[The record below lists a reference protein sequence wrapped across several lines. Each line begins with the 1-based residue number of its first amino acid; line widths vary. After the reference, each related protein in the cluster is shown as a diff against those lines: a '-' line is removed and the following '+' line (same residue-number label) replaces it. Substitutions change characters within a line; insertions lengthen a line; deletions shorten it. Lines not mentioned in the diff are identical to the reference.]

1 MNNQVLIIG
10 ASRGLGL
17 DLAKSFIQHGSAV
30 IGVHSGASAPP
41 SVEGMTWMEC
51 DLAESEG
58 RRQTVESLDVIPSRI
73 IFAAAFDPRS
83 DHPASGERD
92 GVTQSLLV
100 NGAGG
105 YDILRL
111 LIEKSDSPLS
121 IAVVGSEAIYT
132 PDAGSAGYA
141 AGKAALKVLT
151 GALTD
156 LCRTRGGAV
165 FEVIF
170 GALNSEQRREEFAAA
185 SVKYKVGIEE
195 LVSRTLARANP
206 ESRIRRF
213 IEPSEC
219 ARLVS
224 CGFDLGDIAN
234 GASFRLDGGSG
245 GAFR

>member
-1 MNNQVLIIG
+1 MNNHVLIIG

-17 DLAKSFIQHGSAV
+17 DLAKLFIDQGSSV
-30 IGVHSGASAPP
+30 IGMHSGASEPT
-41 SVEGMTWMEC
+41 SVQGMTWIAC
-51 DLAESEG
+51 DLAESG
-58 RRQTVESLDVIPSRI
+58 ARRRAVESLNMVPSRI

-83 DHPASGERD
+83 DRTSSGEGD

-111 LIEKSDSPLS
+111 LIEKSESPLS

-165 FEVIF
+165 FETIF

-185 SVKYKVGIEE
+185 SVKYKVGVEE

-213 IEPSEC
+213 IEPAEC
-219 ARLVS
+219 ARVIS

>member
-1 MNNQVLIIG
+1 MNNQILIIG

-17 DLAKSFIQHGSAV
+17 ELAAAFIEQGTTV
-30 IGVHSGASAPP
+30 IGMHSGASEPIAVPGI
-41 SVEGMTWMEC
+41 EWMEC
-51 DLAESEG
+51 DLADSG
-58 RRQTVESLDVIPSRI
+58 ARQQAVDSLEVVPSRI
-73 IFAAAFDPRS
+73 IFAAAFDPRA
-83 DHPASGERD
+83 DHPQRVDRD

-111 LIEKSDSPLS
+111 LLEKSESPVS

-132 PDAGSAGYA
+132 PDAGSAAYA

-170 GALNSEQRREEFAAA
+170 GALNSDQRREEFAAA
-185 SVKYKVGIEE
+185 SVKYKVGIDE

-213 IEPSEC
+213 IEPLEC
-219 ARLVS
+219 ARLIS
-224 CGFDLGDIAN
+224 CGFELGDIAN